1 MLKKLNAM
9 NFKSEIASGVA
20 LVDFYADWCGPCK
33 MLAPIIEQV
42 ANEVSD
48 ITVGKVNVDES
59 GELAAEFGISSI
71 PTMIIFKDGVEVKR
85 LVGFKPKDALIAELS
100 K

>member
-1 MLKKLNAM
+1 
-9 NFKSEIASGVA
+9 
-20 LVDFYADWCGPCK
+20 

-59 GELAAEFGISSI
+59 GELAAQFGISSI
-71 PTMIIFKDGVEVKR
+71 PTMIIFKDGVESR
-85 LVGFKPKDALIAELS
+85 RIIGFKPKDAIIAELS